1 MSSQIEAQITA
12 LIAATLN
19 VDQAMVDR
27 DAHFADDLAADS
39 LDTVALILAIEDRF
53 GIDIHDEDAA
63 EILTVEQ
70 IIDYVTVALATKET
84 VRGRSNSQRTV
95 ALR

>member
-1 MSSQIEAQITA
+1 
-12 LIAATLN
+12 
-19 VDQAMVDR
+19 MVDR

-39 LDTVALILAIEDRF
+39 LDTVTLILAIEDRF

-70 IIDYVTVALATKET
+70 MIDYVIVALATKET
-84 VRGRSNSQRTV
+84 ASSRPNAQRTV
-95 ALR
+95 GLR